1 MRAYNLQTARQHP
14 EKITELYLQQSG
26 LTAFPEFIFRLPA
39 LTKLHIQSEQLA
51 MLPVEIGQM
60 HQLESLLLD
69 NCQLKQLPQSLF
81 LLPNLR
87 QLSLSNNQL
96 THLPEGSISWPCLEI
111 LKLGNNQ
118 LTEIPANIWE
128 LPRLRSLGI
137 EHNAIKKLSIPKV
150 KKMAPLRKL
159 NAEYN
164 QLSHLPKGLF
174 LLKELE
180 ELRLSKNRL
189 TRVSDTIR
197 QLEKLS
203 ILDLSGNRIKALPE
217 EMGQLLMLRRCNLSN
232 NALDDLP
239 GSMRALPWLAQLEL
253 NKNRFAVFPKA
264 LQQIPRLTHLSM
276 KQNQLTALPAHLPPL
291 FYLDVS
297 NNQISNLPPL
307 PSSLEILDASKNQL
321 HQLSD
326 SISRLVH
333 LKKLDLGNN
342 QLNALPQGFR
352 RLQQLEEL
360 KLSNNHF
367 DTLSASLFMLE
378 DLRLLKGV
386 GDAENR
392 RKLLRFLRVCR
403 QRSVPGKLRL
413 LAYDLLENNGQELAG
428 FPLPLLLEALQL
440 GISDLA
446 TPIRQHLFET
456 RFSEGEINEI
466 PPGSRFYFVGATGY
480 DKKWL
485 KKQLPMMG
493 FEWVEDEEQPVDY
506 LVLGRLLRAMNE
518 KMPLSFQSLLSR
530 KTFTRLL
537 LLQKGTIH
545 KLDDRKIDNLRRLL
559 FHQDKSSRQLAIQI
573 LKGVDVPESLLTD
586 LFVAWK
592 LGYGVGKQ
600 LEKLLLQN
608 VSEAA
613 LHAMY
618 LPLGLSGSVSAN
630 ALITNIQRY
639 CEGNEFNRE
648 RMHQLIENH

>member
-1 MRAYNLQTARQHP
+1 MRAYNLQTARQHQ
-14 EKITELYLQQSG
+14 EKITELYIQQSG
-26 LTAFPEFIFRLPA
+26 LTAFPELIFKLPA
-39 LTKLHIQSEQLA
+39 LLKLHIQSEQLSV
-51 MLPVEIGQM
+51 LPDEIGQM
-60 HQLESLLLD
+60 QQLESLLLD

-96 THLPEGSISWPCLEI
+96 THLPEGPISWSCLEI

-118 LTEIPANIWE
+118 LTEIPSIIWE

-137 EHNAIKKLSIPKV
+137 EHNAIKKLSLSKV
-150 KKMAPLRKL
+150 KEVAPLRKL

-164 QLSHLPKGLF
+164 LLSRLPKSF
-174 LLKELE
+174 FSLKELE

-189 TRVSDTIR
+189 AHITDAIG

-203 ILDLSGNRIKALPE
+203 ILDLSKNRIKVLPD
-217 EMGQLLMLRRCNLSN
+217 EMGQLMMLRKCNLSN

-239 GSMRALPWLAQLEL
+239 SSIGTLPWLAQLEL
-253 NKNRFAVFPKA
+253 DRNRFAVFPKA
-264 LQQIPRLTHLSM
+264 LQQMPRLTHLSM
-276 KQNQLTALPAHLPPL
+276 KENQLATLPVHLPPL
-291 FYLDVS
+291 FRFDIS
-297 NNQISNLPPL
+297 GNQISKLPPL
-307 PSSLEILDASKNQL
+307 PSSLETLNASKNQL
-321 HQLSD
+321 HELSD
-326 SISRLVH
+326 SMSRLVH
-333 LKKLDLGNN
+333 LKKLDLRNN
-342 QLNALPQGFR
+342 QLNTLPQGFR

-360 KLSNNHF
+360 NLSNNHF
-367 DTLSASLFMLE
+367 DTLPASLFMLE

-386 GDAENR
+386 ADAESR

-403 QRSVPGKLRL
+403 QRSVPGKLRM
-413 LAYDLLENNGQELAG
+413 LAYDLLENNGQELAN

-446 TPIRQHLFET
+446 TPIRRHLFAT
-456 RFSEGEINEI
+456 RFSAVDVSKIS
-466 PPGSRFYFVGATGY
+466 PGSRFYFVGATGY

-485 KKQLPMMG
+485 KKQLPAMG

-518 KMPLSFQSLLSR
+518 KMPLSFQGLLSR
-530 KTFTRLL
+530 KMFTRLL

-545 KLDDRKIDNLRRLL
+545 KLDGRKINNLRRLL
-559 FHQDKSSRQLAIQI
+559 FHQDKDSRQLAIQV
-573 LKGVDVPESLLTD
+573 LKGVDIPESLLTD

-618 LPLGLSGSVSAN
+618 LPLGLSGSVSIN

-648 RMHQLIENH
+648 RMHQLIENY